1 MVEVAGAPMKFL
13 VTVTPRQVAPMPP
26 GAIAEVLSAQRDW
39 LKRKLKDGTLDCAYG
54 FIGGGGVGIANAD
67 SIEEMHA
74 LLVQSP
80 GFAIGDNEVRPL
92 GDFNETVEAGIAA
105 LRQVASM
112 MPGPAS

>member
-1 MVEVAGAPMKFL
+1 MKFL

-39 LKRKLKDGTLDCAYG
+39 LTQKLEDGTLDCAYG
-54 FIGGGGVGIANAD
+54 FIGGGGVGIVNAD

-80 GFAIGDNEVRPL
+80 GFPIGDNEVRPL
-92 GDFNETVEAGIAA
+92 GELNETMEAGIAA
-105 LRQVASM
+105 VRRVASM